1 MYGLHHSSP
10 ATVVSTKTKGVHT
23 TISLDLAKIV
33 IQVCHIDR
41 QAEILFNK
49 PMSPEKT
56 EQFLVQAKPCVVA
69 MEGCGSFHHWARLAQ
84 KNMGIP

>member
-1 MYGLHHSSP
+1 M
-10 ATVVSTKTKGVHT
+10 KHT
-23 TISLDLAKIV
+23 TISLGLAKIV

-41 QAEILFNK
+41 QGEILFNK

-56 EQFLVQAKPCVVA
+56 EQFLGQAKPCVVA

>member
-1 MYGLHHSSP
+1 M
-10 ATVVSTKTKGVHT
+10 KHT

-33 IQVCHIDR
+33 MQVCHIDR

-56 EQFLVQAKPCVVA
+56 EQFLVQAKPVLWPWRDVA
-69 MEGCGSFHHWARLAQ
+69 AFTIGRG
-84 KNMGIP
+84 